1 MKQIHVLFIILMM
14 GISTG
19 YAQEF
24 DITLTSSE
32 SGTQTHQARNSITFG
47 PNYSYTPSGGTMTAE
62 IVDPVVTGSVSYNYT
77 VVDPETRS
85 LNTSYMVGTTNGSFN
100 VNPVG
105 GATYSI
111 PLDVP
116 PGVAGLQPSISI
128 NYNSLAGS
136 GIAGY
141 GWQINGLSVI
151 TRSPKTYYYDSAFEG
166 VDLTLTDRFSLDGQR
181 MVCTS
186 GTYGGNGS
194 QYRTEND
201 AISKVTCYTGSY
213 GADKF
218 EVKTKGGITCQYGYD
233 SDADQTIDGYD
244 ETVSWYINKATD
256 VYGNTMNYSYFKQNG
271 HNYIGEITYGPNTI
285 TFFYKERSD
294 ISTSYLLGA
303 TLEQKLILDKVEIE
317 YNSSVVKKYEFK
329 YNYPSSSYNRHSVL
343 NEIIEYGIGSS
354 RYNSTAFS
362 YQTPDDVSFSRTEYN
377 TSDHDVSYKSTMLN
391 GDFNGDGKADF
402 LCLPNEHTSW
412 TGYKMYYGDGND
424 NFNYEYGNSLFD
436 FGTVGDLTVVDL
448 NADGKDDILYET
460 KGSTTSTYRFI
471 TTTGSAFTSSL
482 AFGTMANGNETG
494 FIGKLKRWISKQEND
509 NQLSGADYNGDGIN
523 DAFINDPDG
532 NWRIY
537 SFANSSGQLTL
548 TMSLKASGTNSSL
561 SGEVIS
567 GDFNGDGK
575 ADIWSFDDN
584 GVKIWEFNGSTLV
597 QIYSSTIPTKNH
609 FFTLGDFNADGKVDI
624 FVYGYDN
631 GSTEYDW
638 SNWQVRLST
647 GTDFQINSIPQK
659 RSNLKDDYLRIGDF
673 NGDGASD
680 LMVTSADDSWD
691 GSYYYISK
699 DEGSDFYSHSLSNYP
714 LATHNYYLADY
725 DGDGRT
731 DFLCTDGEPAWWN
744 GYQIYKSGSKNNILL
759 EKVGNGLDQLTEIS
773 YQSIAEYGT
782 TYVKGS
788 GASFP
793 VMDFQGPLQVV
804 KSVLSDNGRGSQN
817 TTTYK
822 FEGAKIHRQGK
833 GFLCHTKQTV
843 TDVANNMSTETSYG
857 YNTSKFFPTLTS
869 TVNKAG
875 STTLNSVSNTWTYKT
890 TTGSAIL
897 PYISSSTQTN
907 SLTGHSAT
915 SSFTYD
921 TYGNATEIE
930 KSFNN
935 GVTETTT
942 NNYTNDATNWYIG
955 KLNSSEVEYQK
966 SGETTI
972 TNTVTYTYYTDG
984 ILKPD
989 FIRYHEGT
997 DKYSYKNH
1005 DYYSNG
1011 NLKQLYVYASG
1022 VGAQQTNYTYETNGV
1037 RVKTISD
1044 PMSHVTTMSYDSY
1057 GRLSSEED
1065 YLDNT
1070 TSYTYDNMGRQLTET
1085 QADGFV
1091 STTSYPWGLSG
1102 GPSYAC
1108 YYVQQSGN
1116 DGSLSKI
1123 WHDKLGREIRSDVR
1137 GFSGSYI
1144 YTATEYNTKGQLYRV
1159 SEPSTSTSLSQWNTH
1174 SYDSYGR
1181 ITGIT
1186 RPSGKNTTYAY
1197 SSNRVTETTGG
1208 KSSWKETDSQGLLTT
1223 AHDNGGD
1230 ITYAYYPN
1238 GKLKTIN
1245 SPGGAVT
1252 SMEYDVAGNQTKLVD
1267 PSAGTIIYTYDAFGN
1282 LKTQKNAR
1290 NQTTTYN
1297 YHTDGRVSS
1306 KVTPEG
1312 STSYTYNSNE
1322 QLTGISSPGS
1332 VSRSYTYDS
1341 KGRVSTIGETI
1352 PGQSA
1357 LSTSFTYDT
1366 KGRLSTRTH
1375 PSGIVET
1382 NNYNSYGY
1390 LASISA
1396 GGSTRYTI
1404 NTMNARQQVTGATY
1418 GGSLVGE
1425 FGFDSYGYPTY
1436 SKAKVSSTYRQ
1447 DYRYSFTASTG
1458 NLYSRQNYLRSKTET
1473 FTYDNLDRL
1482 TGVSGPQNLTM
1493 AYESNGNISTKS
1505 DLGPGTYTYGHATK
1519 PFAVTEINSGNQV
1532 IPSADQVATYNSFEQ
1547 VSTIDEDDYHAAFT
1561 YNSDNQRCKML
1572 ITDLGSTV
1580 LTRWYIGSRYIKETE
1595 GSTTTEFTWIGGDA
1609 YSAPVVA
1616 EKVGSTTNYYYLLR
1630 DYLGNITHKVNTS
1643 NTVTAEYSFDA
1654 WGRRRDKD
1662 DWSYTLNSE
1671 PDLTADR
1678 GFTGHEHL
1686 SYFNIVNMNG
1696 RLYDPLVGRFLS
1708 PDENVQL
1715 PDFTQNF
1722 NRYSYCLNNPLRY
1735 NDLTGEYFGIDDA
1748 IAAIVGGVVNLTINA
1763 IQGNVKSWG
1772 AAGGYFATG
1781 AGATIATMYGGPL
1794 AGAAVLGAGNNLTT
1808 QISQNGWQNIDW
1820 WQVGGATAM
1829 SMATSY
1835 LGGQLGNQLS
1845 KPLSNLSSR
1854 VSNSPVLQGAITD
1867 GLTNSSTGF
1876 VLGVGTSKLSG
1887 QSWKESWRA
1896 GRENALWGLGV
1907 GVMNGGVRGYNY
1919 AKSNGLDP
1927 LTGEKILFR
1936 AVSENEYIDI
1946 QNHGVR
1952 NNPNGE
1958 GYQHEKLFYRSRT
1971 DAIENTAA
1979 YDAAYGQK
1987 SRIIQLRGPGNSS
2000 IYNNGYMDGF
2010 NVIRINR
2017 ENLYLL
2023 RLKK

>member
-1 MKQIHVLFIILMM
+1 MKQIHVLFIILLM
-14 GISTG
+14 GIGTG

-24 DITLTSSE
+24 DITLTAAESS
-32 SGTQTHQARNSITFG
+32 TKIHQARNSITFG
-47 PNYSYTPSGGTMTAE
+47 PNYSYTPSGGTMNAE

-77 VVDPETRS
+77 VADPETRS
-85 LNTSYMVGTTNGSFN
+85 LNTSYMVGTTNGSFD

-111 PLDVP
+111 PLDLP
-116 PGVAGLQPSISI
+116 PGVAGLQPPISI

-151 TRSPKTYYYDSAFEG
+151 TRSPKTYYSDGTSVG
-166 VDLTLTDRFSLDGQR
+166 VDLTTTDRFSLDGQR
-181 MVCTS
+181 LRCTS
-186 GTYGGNGS
+186 GTYGNNGS

-201 AISKVTCYTGSY
+201 VFSKVTCYTGSY
-213 GADKF
+213 GPDKF

-233 SDADQTIDGYD
+233 NDADQTVDGHN

-256 VYGNTMNYSYFKQNG
+256 VYGNTMEYNYIKDNG
-271 HNYIGEITYGPNTI
+271 FNYIGEITYGPNTV
-285 TFFYKERSD
+285 TFYYKERSD
-294 ISTSYLLGA
+294 KKTTYLKGEELS
-303 TLEQKLILDKVEIE
+303 QNLILDKIEIK
-317 YNSSVVKKYEFK
+317 YNSNVVKKYEFK
-329 YNYPSSSYNRHSVL
+329 YNYPSSNYTRHSVL

-354 RYNSTAFS
+354 RYNSTAFTYTS
-362 YQTPDDVSFSRTEYN
+362 PDNVTFNQELYN
-377 TSDHDVSYKSTMLN
+377 TSHSYVTYKSKMIT
-391 GDFNGDGKADF
+391 GDYNGDGKADF
-402 LCLPNEHTSW
+402 LCLPDASKGATW
-412 TGYKMYYGDGND
+412 TGMKVYYGDGNN
-424 NFNYEYGNSLFD
+424 NFNYGFSETTSLSLS
-436 FGTVGDLTVVDL
+436 TL
-448 NADGKDDILYET
+448 DDIRALDVTGDGRDDIVYET
-460 KGSTTSTYRFI
+460 VSGGVSYFKYMYFDGSSFSSPISIRSI
-471 TTTGSAFTSSL
+471 SARSDATGIS
-482 AFGTMANGNETG
+482 
-494 FIGKLKRWISKQEND
+494 GKKRRKVDKQEDD
-509 NQLSGADYNGDGIN
+509 NEMSGADYNGDGLNEVFLN
-523 DAFINDPDG
+523 DTQGNWWMYECGYSGGSSMALRALGNISTLADQVLSADFDGDG
-532 NWRIY
+532 NP
-537 SFANSSGQLTL
+537 
-548 TMSLKASGTNSSL
+548 
-561 SGEVIS
+561 
-567 GDFNGDGK
+567 
-575 ADIWSFDDN
+575 DIWSIDED
-584 GVKIWEFNGSTLV
+584 GTKIYSYNGSSLTQL
-597 QIYSSTIPTKNH
+597 YSSTWPTINH
-609 FFTLGDFNADGKVDI
+609 YFTLGDFNADGKTDM
-624 FVYGYDN
+624 FVYGY
-631 GSTEYDW
+631 TTYDW

-647 GTDFQINSIPQK
+647 GTGFTTNYIARK
-659 RSNLKDDYLRIGDF
+659 KSNLKNDYVRLGDF
-673 NGDGASD
+673 NGDGATD
-680 LMVTSADDSWD
+680 LMVSSSDQSWT
-691 GSYYYISK
+691 GTKFYIVK
-699 DEGSDFYSHSLSNYP
+699 NNGTDFYTNTLPAYPSASHG
-714 LATHNYYLADY
+714 YYVADFY
-725 DGDGRT
+725 GNGRT
-731 DFLCTDGEPAWWN
+731 DFLCTDGQSPWWN

-759 EKVGNGLDQLTEIS
+759 EKIGNGLDQLTEIT
-773 YQSIAEYGT
+773 YQSISEYGT
-782 TYVKGS
+782 TYLKGS

-793 VMDFQGPLQVV
+793 VMDFQGPLQIV

-843 TDVANNMSTETSYG
+843 TDVANNMSTETNYS
-857 YNTSKFFPTLTS
+857 YNTVRYFPTLTTS
-869 TVNKAG
+869 VNKAG
-875 STTLNSVSNTWTYKT
+875 STTLNSVSNTWTYKYT
-890 TTGSAIL
+890 IGNAIF
-897 PYISSSTQTN
+897 PYISSSTQAN
-907 SLTGHSAT
+907 SLTGHSVST
-915 SSFTYD
+915 SFTYD
-921 TYGNATEIE
+921 TYGNATVIG

-942 NNYTNDATNWYIG
+942 NNYTNDAINWYIG

-972 TNTVTYTYYTDG
+972 TNTVSYTYYTDG

-989 FIRYHEGT
+989 FIKYYEGT
-997 DKYSYKNH
+997 DKYYYKNH

-1044 PMSHVTTMSYDSY
+1044 PMSHVTTMTYDSY

-1065 YLDNT
+1065 YLDNSI
-1070 TSYTYDNMGRQLTET
+1070 SYTYDNMGRQLTET

-1091 STTSYPWGLSG
+1091 TTTSYPWGLSG

-1108 YYVQQSGN
+1108 YYIQQSGN

-1159 SEPSTSTSLSQWNTH
+1159 SEPSTSTSPTQWNTH

-1297 YHTDGRVSS
+1297 YHADGRVSS

-1312 STSYTYNSNE
+1312 TTSYTYNSNE

-1341 KGRVSTIGETI
+1341 KGRISTIGETI

-1418 GGSLVGE
+1418 GGSLIGE

-1532 IPSADQVATYNSFEQ
+1532 IPSADQVATYTSFEQ

-1561 YNSDNQRCKML
+1561 YNSNNQRCKML
-1572 ITDLGSTV
+1572 VTDLGSTV
-1580 LTRWYIGSRYIKETE
+1580 LTRWYVGSRYIKETE
-1595 GSTTTEFTWIGGDA
+1595 GSTTTEYTWIGGDA

-1708 PDENVQL
+1708 PDPFVQA
-1715 PDFTQNF
+1715 PDLTQSY
-1722 NRYSYCLNNPLRY
+1722 NRYSYCLNNPLLY
-1735 NDLTGEYFGIDDA
+1735 VDYSGYSWFKDVGKWIGKNWNPIVT
-1748 IAAIVGGVVNLTINA
+1748 IAATVVVVAAVTVATAGMGTIAAGA
-1763 IQGNVKSWG
+1763 IIG
-1772 AAGGYFATG
+1772 AAGGFTSG
-1781 AGATIATMYGGPL
+1781 ALGTALNGGSL
-1794 AGAAVLGAGNNLTT
+1794 GQVLGSGLINAG
-1808 QISQNGWQNIDW
+1808 IGAIGGV
-1820 WQVGGATAM
+1820 VGGAAAGWATKSVGNFAIN
-1829 SMATSY
+1829 SMGVAHRSAI
-1835 LGGQLGNQLS
+1835 GGFIAGSVGGAAGGAASGFAAGLLTGDLENAW
-1845 KPLSNLSSR
+1845 KMAG
-1854 VSNSPVLQGAITD
+1854 QGALI
-1867 GLTNSSTGF
+1867 GGI
-1876 VLGVGTSKLSG
+1876 
-1887 QSWKESWRA
+1887 A
-1896 GRENALWGLGV
+1896 GGAIGAY
-1907 GVMNGGVRGYNY
+1907 RGYKSAMPGTNKWTGN
-1919 AKSNGLDP
+1919 AKPIPETRNGHLAGGTHP
-1927 LTGEKILFR
+1927 NTGVPFD
-1936 AVSENEYIDI
+1936 S
-1946 QNHGVR
+1946 
-1952 NNPNGE
+1952 
-1958 GYQHEKLFYRSRT
+1958 
-1971 DAIENTAA
+1971 
-1979 YDAAYGQK
+1979 
-1987 SRIIQLRGPGNSS
+1987 
-2000 IYNNGYMDGF
+2000 DGF
-2010 NVIRINR
+2010 PNFK
-2017 ENLYLL
+2017 ENLYKNGPNDIRIKPTGN
-2023 RLKK
+2023 RLGDINAANNAAGYQSTPKGYTWHHHQTTGRMQLVESLTHMKTGHTGGFSIWKF

>member
-1 MKQIHVLFIILMM
+1 MKQIHVLFIILLM
-14 GISTG
+14 GIGTA
-19 YAQEF
+19 YAQGF
-24 DITLTSSE
+24 DITLTSAE
-32 SGTQTHQARNSITFG
+32 SSTKIHQARNSITFG

-111 PLDVP
+111 PLDLP

-151 TRSPKTYYYDSAFEG
+151 TRSPKTYYTDGTSVG
-166 VDLTLTDRFSLDGQR
+166 VDLTTTDRFSLDGQR
-181 MVCTS
+181 LRCTS
-186 GTYGGNGS
+186 GTYGSNGS

-201 AISKVTCYTGSY
+201 VFSKVTCYTGSY
-213 GADKF
+213 GPDKF

-233 SDADQTIDGYD
+233 SDADQTVDGHN

-256 VYGNTMNYSYFKQNG
+256 VYGNTMEYTYIKDNG
-271 HNYIGEITYGPNTI
+271 FNYIGEIIYGPNTV
-285 TFFYKERSD
+285 TFYYKERSD
-294 ISTSYLLGA
+294 KKTTYLKGEELS
-303 TLEQKLILDKVEIE
+303 QNLILDKIEIE
-317 YNSSVVKKYEFK
+317 YNSNVVKKYEFK
-329 YNYPSSSYNRHSVL
+329 YNYPSSNYIRHSVL

-354 RYNSTAFS
+354 RYNSTAFT
-362 YQTPDDVSFSRTEYN
+362 YQSPDNVAFNQELYN
-377 TSDHDVSYKSTMLN
+377 TSHSYVTYKSKMVT
-391 GDFNGDGKADF
+391 GDYNGDGKADF
-402 LCLPNEHTSW
+402 LCLPDASKGATW
-412 TGYKMYYGDGND
+412 TGMKVYYGDGNN
-424 NFNYEYGNSLFD
+424 NFNFGFSETISLPLSTLGDIRALDINEDGCDDIIYEKVSASISQFNYMLFD
-436 FGTVGDLTVVDL
+436 GSSFASPRLLHEQTYGERTGYS
-448 NADGKDDILYET
+448 GKVRRQI
-460 KGSTTSTYRFI
+460 
-471 TTTGSAFTSSL
+471 
-482 AFGTMANGNETG
+482 NH
-494 FIGKLKRWISKQEND
+494 QEND
-509 NQLSGADYNGDGIN
+509 HEISGADYNGDGIN
-523 DAFINDPDG
+523 DIFINDHNG
-532 NWRIY
+532 NYKILTM
-537 SFANSSGQLTL
+537 ANSSGDLMTYMRVIVSGSISTL
-548 TMSLKASGTNSSL
+548 AD
-561 SGEVIS
+561 EVIS
-567 GDFNGDGK
+567 ADFNGDGK
-575 ADIWSFDDN
+575 VDIWSITEDGITIYN
-584 GVKIWEFNGSTLV
+584 YNGSSLTQL
-597 QIYSSTIPTKNH
+597 YSSTLPTTNH
-609 FFTLGDFNADGKVDI
+609 YFTLGDFNADGKADV
-624 FVYGYDN
+624 FAYGY
-631 GSTEYDW
+631 TTYDW

-647 GTDFQINSIPQK
+647 GTSFTTNYIPK
-659 RSNLKDDYLRIGDF
+659 KKSNLKNDYVRSGDF
-673 NGDGASD
+673 NGDGATD
-680 LMVTSADDSWD
+680 LMVSSSDQSWT
-691 GSYYYISK
+691 GTKFYIARNN
-699 DEGSDFYSHSLSNYP
+699 GTDFYTNTLPAYP
-714 LATHNYYLADY
+714 SASHNYYVADFY
-725 DGDGRT
+725 GNGRT
-731 DFLCTDGEPAWWN
+731 DFLCTDGASAWWN
-744 GYQIYKSGSKNNILL
+744 GYQIYKSGDDNKILL
-759 EKVGNGLDQLTEIS
+759 EQISNGLNHLTEIE
-773 YQSIAEYGT
+773 YQSLAEYGT
-782 TYVKGS
+782 TYSKGS

-793 VMDFQGPLQVV
+793 VMDFQGPLQIV
-804 KSVLSDNGRGSQN
+804 KSVLSDNGRCSQN

-843 TDVANNMSTETSYG
+843 TDVANSMSTETNYS
-857 YNTSKFFPTLTS
+857 YNTSKYFPTLTS

-875 STTLNSVSNTWTYKT
+875 STTLNSVSNNWTYKT

-907 SLTGHSAT
+907 SLTGHSVS

-972 TNTVTYTYYTDG
+972 TNTVSYTYYTDG

-989 FIRYHEGT
+989 FIKYYEGT
-997 DKYSYKNH
+997 DKYYYKNH

-1044 PMSHVTTMSYDSY
+1044 PMSHVTTMTYDSY

-1144 YTATEYNTKGQLYRV
+1144 YTATEYNPKGQLYRV
-1159 SEPSTSTSLSQWNTH
+1159 SEPSTSTSPTQWNTH

-1197 SSNRVTETTGG
+1197 SSNRITETTGG
-1208 KSSWKETDSQGLLTT
+1208 KSSWKETDCQGLLTT

-1267 PSAGTIIYTYDAFGN
+1267 PSAGTIIFTYDAFGN

-1312 STSYTYNSNE
+1312 TTSYTYNGNE

-1341 KGRVSTIGETI
+1341 KGRVETISETI

-1447 DYRYSFTASTG
+1447 DYRYNFTASTG

-1532 IPSADQVATYNSFEQ
+1532 IPSANQVATYTSFEQ

-1572 ITDLGSTV
+1572 VTDLGSTV
-1580 LTRWYIGSRYIKETE
+1580 LTRWYVGSRYIKETE
-1595 GSTTTEFTWIGGDA
+1595 GSTTTEYTWIGGDA

-1696 RLYDPLVGRFLS
+1696 RLYDPLVGRFMS
-1708 PDENVQL
+1708 PDNFVQS

-1722 NRYSYCLNNPLRY
+1722 NRYAYCYNNPLLFV
-1735 NDLTGEYFGIDDA
+1735 DKDGEWVWLIPIAIGGIINTVNHWDDIKEA
-1748 IAAIVGGVVNLTINA
+1748 DNFL
-1763 IQGNVKSWG
+1763 QGLAKG
-1772 AAGGYFATG
+1772 AGFFAAGGVNGYLTAFGGSVGIFA
-1781 AGATIATMYGGPL
+1781 
-1794 AGAAVLGAGNNLTT
+1794 
-1808 QISQNGWQNIDW
+1808 
-1820 WQVGGATAM
+1820 GGAIEEFSNSILTGNTDNILGR
-1829 SMATSY
+1829 SLISGGSQY
-1835 LGGQLGNQLS
+1835 LGGKIGSKVSSLASKNLTKLGLQNKLAKNILS
-1845 KPLSNLSSR
+1845 DVAGAIPGTFTATASKSYFGYARSLKQSFKDGVNSIPSATLSGIGSGVTKTLVTTQRASR
-1854 VSNSPVLQGAITD
+1854 IEKIRNSPEFYDDYYDFQWDPSNNQKYIPLNPYTP
-1867 GLTNSSTGF
+1867 TN
-1876 VLGVGTSKLSG
+1876 
-1887 QSWKESWRA
+1887 
-1896 GRENALWGLGV
+1896 
-1907 GVMNGGVRGYNY
+1907 
-1919 AKSNGLDP
+1919 
-1927 LTGEKILFR
+1927 
-1936 AVSENEYIDI
+1936 
-1946 QNHGVR
+1946 
-1952 NNPNGE
+1952 
-1958 GYQHEKLFYRSRT
+1958 
-1971 DAIENTAA
+1971 
-1979 YDAAYGQK
+1979 
-1987 SRIIQLRGPGNSS
+1987 GNSS
-2000 IYNNGYMDGF
+2000 PFWRFFYPELYAPW
-2010 NVIRINR
+2010 
-2017 ENLYLL
+2017 EN
-2023 RLKK
+2023 